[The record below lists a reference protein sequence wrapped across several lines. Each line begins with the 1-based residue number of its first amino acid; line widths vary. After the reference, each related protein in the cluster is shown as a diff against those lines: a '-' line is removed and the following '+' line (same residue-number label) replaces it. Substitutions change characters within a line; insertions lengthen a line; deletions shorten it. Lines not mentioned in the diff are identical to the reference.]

1 MARIACAWVPE
12 LAVTA
17 VVRARPELRDAPLA
31 ITDGRA
37 AHSVVIAASAAAR
50 ATGVRDGMT
59 AAHVAARE
67 SGGVRVVPRAE
78 EHAFLAPLAV
88 ELLDPDP
95 ETRATLASW
104 GVTRI
109 GDLARLPAGELAHR
123 LGPAGALLARRARGE
138 DDEVLRCRPTPTTL
152 IEAI

>member
-17 VVRARPELRDAPLA
+17 AVRARPELRDAPLA

-37 AHSVVIAASAAAR
+37 AHSVVIAASTAAR

-59 AAHVAARE
+59 AAHARVVCDGRAAPCASEAELATILAARARRHGLTVWIGIAGSKVAARLAARE

-95 ETRATLASW
+95 ETRATLAS
-104 GVTRI
+104 
-109 GDLARLPAGELAHR
+109 
-123 LGPAGALLARRARGE
+123 
-138 DDEVLRCRPTPTTL
+138 
-152 IEAI
+152 

>member
-12 LAVTA
+12 VAVTA
-17 VVRARPELRDAPLA
+17 VGRARPERHGL
-31 ITDGRA
+31 TVG
-37 AHSVVIAASAAAR
+37 VVTAGSRVAAR
-50 ATGVRDGMT
+50 L
-59 AAHVAARE
+59 AARE
-67 SGGVRVVPRAE
+67 SGGVRVVPRVE

-109 GDLARLPAGELAHR
+109 GDLARLPAGDVAHR
-123 LGPAGALLARRARGE
+123 
-138 DDEVLRCRPTPTTL
+138 
-152 IEAI
+152 